1 MPLVYL
7 NVGNDSSIVF
17 GWLVN
22 ITTVSG
28 LIGWVVIEVT
38 YLRFY
43 AGLKVQRYDRKGK
56 DGYCSRVCPA
66 MEIGANFWAIDTEL
80 PYRSPGQ
87 PYTAWITL
95 VCLVLILLTSG
106 MSFCCSCVPR
116 ITANDVSTIQ
126 ALMYLWKGNLP
137 WPAF

>member
-43 AGLKVQRYDRKGK
+43 AGLKVQGYDRKGK
-56 DGYCSRVCPA
+56 GGYCSRVCPA
-66 MEIGANFWAIDTEL
+66 MK
-80 PYRSPGQ
+80 
-87 PYTAWITL
+87 L
-95 VCLVLILLTSG
+95 VLTSG
-106 MSFCCSCVPR
+106 
-116 ITANDVSTIQ
+116 
-126 ALMYLWKGNLP
+126 
-137 WPAF
+137 